1 MLLYDDY
8 KYKYCPRCG
17 KINTDKFAGG
27 EYCNFCTKD
36 ISLFDRKERKKAKW
50 ILTDI
55 DMKDYSELDAQRIP
69 CDLNGATEEFY
80 RYIWE
85 TYVDVP
91 DNPNFN
97 REAHEKLKADRL
109 NFFHEGGHKSNALLN
124 SIKREN
130 AQKYNPKSHKDA
142 SVVGR
147 AVAGGVIAGPV
158 GAVVGAASAIDK
170 NMKNKK

>member
-1 MLLYDDY
+1 MLSYDY

-17 KINTDKFAGG
+17 EINTEKFSRGKC
-27 EYCNFCTKD
+27 CNFCTKD
-36 ISLFDRKERKKAKW
+36 ISIFNRQEMKKATW
-50 ILTDI
+50 IETNITMSDP
-55 DMKDYSELDAQRIP
+55 YELKVP
-69 CDLNGATEEFY
+69 CDLNGATEELY
-80 RYIWE
+80 RYVWE
-85 TYVDVP
+85 TYVDIP
-91 DNPNFN
+91 DNPCFN

-109 NFFHEGGHKSNALLN
+109 EFFANGGWRGNHINNA
-124 SIKREN
+124 IKAEN
-130 AQKYNPKSHKDA
+130 AQKYDSKSNKDA